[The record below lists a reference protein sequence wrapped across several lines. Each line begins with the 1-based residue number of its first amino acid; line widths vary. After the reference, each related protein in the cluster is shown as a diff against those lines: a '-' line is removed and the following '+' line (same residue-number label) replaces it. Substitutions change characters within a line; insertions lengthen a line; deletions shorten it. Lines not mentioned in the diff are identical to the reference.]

1 MTKTDNEEYWRRNDG
16 VTMWRVMGD
25 EATSDEWWSD
35 EVMECLEM
43 AEMAEKLV
51 EGLGGMEW
59 ELDGI

>member
-1 MTKTDNEEYWRRNDG
+1 MTTEWRCDD

-25 EATSDEWWSD
+25 EAMSDEWRSD

-43 AEMAEKLV
+43 AETLV

-59 ELDGI
+59 DLDGI

>member
-1 MTKTDNEEYWRRNDG
+1 MKTEWRSDG
-16 VTMWRVMGD
+16 VMSDRWQVTGD

-43 AEMAEKLV
+43 AEMAETLV

-59 ELDGI
+59 DLD

>member
-1 MTKTDNEEYWRRNDG
+1 MKNNDDGMTEWRCDRWW
-16 VTMWRVMGD
+16 VKGD
-25 EATSDEWWSD
+25 EAMSDKWRSD

-43 AEMAEKLV
+43 AEMAETLV

>member
-1 MTKTDNEEYWRRNDG
+1 MMTEWRNDD
-16 VTMWRVMGD
+16 VMGD
-25 EATSDEWWSD
+25 EATSDEWQSD

-43 AEMAEKLV
+43 AEMAETLV